1 MNASCPHG
9 IVYYDV
15 QLNEGGR
22 SNFYVWG
29 KIFLESYWAFEVYSC
44 RVKFITMYK
53 VVQTLSLWLKSFS
66 WKPKG
71 VIPFAFVLRLF
82 IIARMK
88 LKLLETNTL
97 Y

>member
-1 MNASCPHG
+1 MNVSFPHG
-9 IVYYDV
+9 IVYYVV
-15 QLNEGGR
+15 QLKVDVLTFTFGE
-22 SNFYVWG
+22 
-29 KIFLESYWAFEVYSC
+29 KIFFESYWAFEVYSC
-44 RVKFITMYK
+44 RLKFIAMYK

-71 VIPFAFVLRLF
+71 IIPFAFVLKLF

>member
-1 MNASCPHG
+1 MNVSSVHG

-15 QLNEGGR
+15 QLKVDVLT
-22 SNFYVWG
+22 FTDVCG
-29 KIFLESYWAFEVYSC
+29 KIFVESFWAFEVYSC

-53 VVQTLSLWLKSFS
+53 VVQTLSLWMKSFS

-71 VIPFAFVLRLF
+71 VIPFAFVLKLF

>member
-1 MNASCPHG
+1 MNVSSVHG

-15 QLNEGGR
+15 QLKVDVLT
-22 SNFYVWG
+22 FT
-29 KIFLESYWAFEVYSC
+29 FEEKATEHLKYISSC
-44 RVKFITMYK
+44 RVTFITMYK
-53 VVQTLSLWLKSFS
+53 VVQTLSLWMKSFS

-71 VIPFAFVLRLF
+71 VIPFAFVLKLF
-82 IIARMK
+82 IITRMK